1 MSEYFGLIHHSVWS
15 VITAHNLTPAKRDV
29 TNVVSD
35 QLQNV
40 TVDNTADL
48 QRLKRGIQIRRPK
61 KKKMTPASR
70 HASRA
75 MMPEHTRS
83 YNLCAPLATASA
95 YTAMGFSLR
104 RSATTTRTTASTSTS
119 SSTVVQLR
127 QTQQQLTPR
136 RPSVTCVSSPRV
148 SASCWCLAGTRVSV
162 LSVLTLCPLCRTDVH
177 CVVHLLTWLCVC
189 TVDVYLANLNRCRS

>member
-119 SSTVVQLR
+119 SSSSSTVVQLR

-136 RPSVTCVSSPRV
+136 RPSVTVSQFSPSFHSYHF
-148 SASCWCLAGTRVSV
+148 SARFILALPFIFCLLYTSDAA
-162 LSVLTLCPLCRTDVH
+162 DE
-177 CVVHLLTWLCVC
+177 
-189 TVDVYLANLNRCRS
+189 